1 MTAPMHNTVA
11 WFQIASDEPD
21 EVKKFYGGL
30 FGWTFTPD
38 PQLGDAYEMITYA
51 GGDRPQGGLLPAPN
65 AAANHAIFS
74 VLVGDV
80 ATTVAD
86 AERLG
91 AKILVPITTTPNGLV
106 FAELLDSSGNH
117 FGVFCPPPA

>member
-21 EVKKFYGGL
+21 GAKKFYGSL

-38 PQLGDAYEMITYA
+38 SALGDNYEMIAYA
-51 GGDRPQGGLLPAPN
+51 GGGRPQGGLLPAPN

-74 VLVGDV
+74 VLVADV
-80 ATTVAD
+80 GTTVAE

-91 AKILVPITTTPNGLV
+91 AKIVVPITTTPNGLV
-106 FAELLDSSGNH
+106 FAELLDTSGNH
-117 FGVFCPPPA
+117 FGVFCPPAQ